1 MRKIFLFTIVFSY
14 TLCGTAQIINTS
26 IFGQNAN
33 LTDTI
38 GVNTNT
44 GGHLE
49 EFWNTGNPS
58 QNFIF
63 QSNAKQMRYGGI
75 LVELNC
81 KIDGNVGNNPPSNI
95 DKTIADYIRKV
106 LVMQDNGIT
115 PMLTLPLLFGANEPI
130 TTLSLSASQVALLV
144 KGVNDG
150 LKAKGRTI
158 CTHWIY
164 SNEPE
169 HGGLNSINK
178 PIHGYD
184 SVDAGVKIHAYIQ
197 AYYNSVKSVWAANQ
211 TAWGI
216 DTTQIKFVG
225 PELYSFD
232 NYNHGTGMEPG
243 ADSLIDQ
250 LTGINTSHGNN
261 NILPFLSS
269 FSFHYYPF
277 GDEGADTSQS
287 GFHSGDFVKATD
299 TNLVNILTTPVW
311 IANHNYQTSPLANQL
326 DYLNGI
332 ITNYNSTVP
341 AYKKVRVA
349 ITEAN
354 LCYKND
360 VHNTSGVAKAAD
372 LSATGTSAN
381 GQMGGQFWA
390 ELLSLCMQKGVD
402 INYWSSVE
410 GDPSDSFSTD
420 IGFLSGNDTSL
431 GRKKPS
437 FYHFKMLA
445 DNFRGTYHGGGYN
458 QNSASPTPTFP
469 KGIKTFASAEAAGFH
484 IMILN
489 ENDALYDFHINFDSS
504 GTNVSG
510 SLTLDLKITNS
521 YGGSLDTSHYD
532 SSLPIKGHSTAL
544 HLLIAEEV

>member
-1 MRKIFLFTIVFSY
+1 
-14 TLCGTAQIINTS
+14 
-26 IFGQNAN
+26 
-33 LTDTI
+33 
-38 GVNTNT
+38 
-44 GGHLE
+44 
-49 EFWNTGNPS
+49 
-58 QNFIF
+58 
-63 QSNAKQMRYGGI
+63 
-75 LVELNC
+75 
-81 KIDGNVGNNPPSNI
+81 
-95 DKTIADYIRKV
+95 
-106 LVMQDNGIT
+106 
-115 PMLTLPLLFGANEPI
+115 
-130 TTLSLSASQVALLV
+130 
-144 KGVNDG
+144 
-150 LKAKGRTI
+150 
-158 CTHWIY
+158 
-164 SNEPE
+164 
-169 HGGLNSINK
+169 
-178 PIHGYD
+178 
-184 SVDAGVKIHAYIQ
+184 
-197 AYYNSVKSVWAANQ
+197 
-211 TAWGI
+211 
-216 DTTQIKFVG
+216 
-225 PELYSFD
+225 
-232 NYNHGTGMEPG
+232 
-243 ADSLIDQ
+243 

-261 NILPFLSS
+261 NILPFLST

-277 GDEGADTSQS
+277 GDEGADTSQA

-299 TNLVNILTTPVW
+299 TNLVNILRTPVW
-311 IANHNYQTSPLANQL
+311 VANHNYQTSPLANQL

-332 ITNYNSTVP
+332 ITNYNGTVP

-402 INYWSSVE
+402 INYWSSLE

-458 QNSASPTPTFP
+458 QNSASPTPTFSN
-469 KGIKTFASAEAAGFH
+469 GIKTFASAEPAGFH

-510 SLTLDLKITNS
+510 SITLDLKITNS

-544 HLLIAEEV
+544 LSFNCRGGLITREDYTLTMAINNQASTARASCSNHLSSVE